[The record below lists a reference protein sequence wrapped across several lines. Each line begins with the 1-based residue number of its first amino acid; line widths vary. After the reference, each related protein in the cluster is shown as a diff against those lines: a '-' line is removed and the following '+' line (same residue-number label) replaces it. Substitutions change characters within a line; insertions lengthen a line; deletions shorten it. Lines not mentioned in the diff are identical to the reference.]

1 VTPTEERI
9 LNLVLEWDNTR
20 YSVVLALIEVEL
32 KREAKNLAKE
42 RREAEVKNSEKG

>member
-9 LNLVLEWDNTR
+9 LNLVIEWDNTR
-20 YSVVLALIEVEL
+20 YLVARALIEAEM